1 MENIENKSI
10 YEVLKERD
18 LIKQIAFEDEFIEL
32 SKNKKTFVY
41 LGIDPTA
48 DSIHIGHFIPL
59 MMMSYFQKCGH
70 TPVILVGGGTALI
83 GDPSGKTDM
92 RKMLTKEDIQNNVNS
107 IKKQIEKFVSFEGD
121 NAAIIVNNADWIL
134 DLNYMDFIRTYGVH
148 FNINRMLAAECFKQ
162 RMEKGLTFFELNYM
176 LMQSYDFLHLFET
189 KNCQVEIGG
198 DDQWSNMLAGVDLI
212 RKIHK
217 KGSFCLTCPL
227 LLNAD
232 GVKMGKTVNGA
243 LWLDS
248 KKTSPYE
255 FYQYWR
261 NIRDS
266 EVYDVLRMLTYI
278 PMDEVKRLSS
288 LEGEKIN
295 EAKKIAAFEITKLI
309 HGEEEALKAKES
321 AEALFEKDKNSAN
334 MPTFDAS
341 SLFANNDNITLID
354 ILVESKTV
362 SSKSQARTLI
372 EQGGISINDEKITD
386 TKYILKKSEFED
398 NFFILKK
405 GKKTFIKLHS
415 KFKEVAT
422 LLLLYYCYSCI
433 IML

>member
-32 SKNKKTFVY
+32 SKSKKTFVY

-341 SLFANNDNITLID
+341 SLFANNDNTTLID

-405 GKKTFIKLHS
+405 GKKTFIKIT
-415 KFKEVAT
+415 F
-422 LLLLYYCYSCI
+422 
-433 IML
+433 

>member
-1 MENIENKSI
+1 MDNIENKSI

-134 DLNYMDFIRTYGVH
+134 DLNYMDFIRTYGVY

-309 HGEEEALKAKES
+309 HGEDEALKAKES

-334 MPTFDAS
+334 MPTFNAS
-341 SLFANNDNITLID
+341 SLFTNNDNITLID

-405 GKKTFIKLHS
+405 GKKTFIKIT
-415 KFKEVAT
+415 F
-422 LLLLYYCYSCI
+422 
-433 IML
+433 

>member
-309 HGEEEALKAKES
+309 HGEEEAIKAKES
-321 AEALFEKDKNSAN
+321 AEALFEKDKDSAN

-341 SLFANNDNITLID
+341 SLFTNNDNITLID

-405 GKKTFIKLHS
+405 GKKTFIKIT
-415 KFKEVAT
+415 F
-422 LLLLYYCYSCI
+422 
-433 IML
+433 

>member
-107 IKKQIEKFVSFEGD
+107 IKKQIEKFISFEGD

-321 AEALFEKDKNSAN
+321 AEALFEKDKNSEN

-341 SLFANNDNITLID
+341 SLFTNNDNITLID

-386 TKYILKKSEFED
+386 TKYVLKKSEFED

-405 GKKTFIKLHS
+405 GKKTFIKIT
-415 KFKEVAT
+415 F
-422 LLLLYYCYSCI
+422 
-433 IML
+433 

>member
-1 MENIENKSI
+1 MENIKNKSI

-309 HGEEEALKAKES
+309 HGEEEAIKAKES

-341 SLFANNDNITLID
+341 SLFTNNDNITLID

-405 GKKTFIKLHS
+405 GKKTFIKIT
-415 KFKEVAT
+415 F
-422 LLLLYYCYSCI
+422 
-433 IML
+433 

>member
-32 SKNKKTFVY
+32 SKSKKTFVY

-341 SLFANNDNITLID
+341 SLFTNNDNITLID

-372 EQGGISINDEKITD
+372 KQGGISINDEKITD

-405 GKKTFIKLHS
+405 GKKTFIKIT
-415 KFKEVAT
+415 F
-422 LLLLYYCYSCI
+422 
-433 IML
+433 

>member
-341 SLFANNDNITLID
+341 SLFANNDITTLID

-405 GKKTFIKLHS
+405 GKKTFIKIT
-415 KFKEVAT
+415 F
-422 LLLLYYCYSCI
+422 
-433 IML
+433 

>member
-278 PMDEVKRLSS
+278 PMDEVKKLSS

-295 EAKKIAAFEITKLI
+295 DAKKIAAFEITKLI

-341 SLFANNDNITLID
+341 SLFTNNDNITLID

-405 GKKTFIKLHS
+405 GKKTFIKIT
-415 KFKEVAT
+415 F
-422 LLLLYYCYSCI
+422 
-433 IML
+433 

>member
-32 SKNKKTFVY
+32 SKDKKTFVY

-278 PMDEVKRLSS
+278 PMDEVKKLSS

-295 EAKKIAAFEITKLI
+295 DAKKIAAFEITKLI

-341 SLFANNDNITLID
+341 SLFTNNDNITLID

-405 GKKTFIKLHS
+405 GKKTFIKIT
-415 KFKEVAT
+415 F
-422 LLLLYYCYSCI
+422 
-433 IML
+433 